1 MDGIWYNRTAFG
13 EARRRGER
21 VSLEDF
27 AEREL
32 VTLSTLPCCRLG
44 AGDFVRR
51 AAKMVP
57 KMVPGEWRWMEAAGP
72 RTEALP
78 HLVR

>member
-1 MDGIWYNRTAFG
+1 MLGELSLTSVIGAPRDGEKVPPGTVA
-13 EARRRGER
+13 
-21 VSLEDF
+21 
-27 AEREL
+27 
-32 VTLSTLPCCRLG
+32 
-44 AGDFVRR
+44 VR
-51 AAKMVP
+51 